1 MSLAVDL
8 FLSLAPAERHV
19 YRRAICPVSAL
30 QRSAMCIAM
39 NQTPLLYLFAALL
52 IGVICPQTAALT
64 NPEID
69 TMIAEMT
76 IEEKI
81 GQLIMVGF
89 DGTQANETIETHIRE
104 RFVGGIVLFSRN
116 IQSPKQTAELTNQ
129 LQRLAES
136 TAHRI
141 PLFIGI
147 DQEGGWVIRLKE
159 GATVLP
165 GNMALGATGSTE
177 LAERAGEITAVELA
191 AVGVNLNFA
200 PVMDVN
206 NNPQNPVI
214 GRRSFGESP
223 ELVSRLGVA
232 YIRGLQHNGVLGTA
246 KHFPGHGDT
255 TVDSHFDLPTV
266 NHDRERIHALELQPF
281 RAAIDADVAAIMT
294 AHIVYPAFDP
304 DRPATLSPSVL
315 TDVLRK
321 ELGFDGLLITDA
333 MEMKAIDDRYRS
345 GEAAVMAIEA
355 GADIVMVLWTL
366 TKQIEV
372 FDALLSAVKSGR
384 ISQARLDQSVE
395 RILKSKATSAF
406 DRRFVDVDAVGGAVG
421 TDAHKQLAQ
430 TIASQ
435 AITVVRNRDNL
446 LPLKLEPETSV
457 LILSASS
464 SLFENFKAHHP
475 NTVEASIPEKSETEN
490 ILPQLTLQI
499 KNADVVIAGIMN
511 NDQAAFIQQM
521 SVATKTPVIVIALG
535 SPYTLQSC
543 PAVSASIATYDIHH
557 ASVSAA
563 VDVILGAQKAQ
574 GKLPVQLPIED

>member
-1 MSLAVDL
+1 MHSNEVL
-8 FLSLAPAERHV
+8 
-19 YRRAICPVSAL
+19 IGK
-30 QRSAMCIAM
+30 RSRSINQCTHELM
-39 NQTPLLYLFAALL
+39 NHTPLSYLFAALL

-89 DGTQANETIETHIRE
+89 EGTQANEAIETHIRE

-116 IQSPKQTAELTNQ
+116 IQSPKQAAELTNELQQ
-129 LQRLAES
+129 LAS
-136 TAHRI
+136 TTTHQI

-177 LAERAGEITAVELA
+177 LAERAGEITAAELA

-214 GRRSFGESP
+214 DRRSFGESP

-232 YIRGLQHNGVLGTA
+232 YIRGLQRNGVLGTA

-266 NHDRERIHALELQPF
+266 SHDLERIRALELHPF

-304 DRPATLSPSVL
+304 DRPATLSPTIL
-315 TDVLRK
+315 TNLLRD
-321 ELGFDGLLITDA
+321 ELGFDGLLITDD

-345 GEAAVMAIEA
+345 GEAAVMAVEA
-355 GADIVMVLWTL
+355 GADIVMVLWTPA
-366 TKQIEV
+366 KQNEV

-384 ISQARLDQSVE
+384 ISQARLDQSVK
-395 RILKSKATSAF
+395 RILKSKGMSAF
-406 DRRFVDVDAVGGAVG
+406 DRRFVDPDAVAATVG

-435 AITVVRNRDNL
+435 AITVVGNRNNL

-464 SLFENFKAHHP
+464 SLFESFKAQHP
-475 NTVEASIPEKSETEN
+475 NTVEAKIPQKPEAEN

-499 KNADVVIAGIMN
+499 KNVDVVIAGIMN

-521 SVATKTPVIVIALG
+521 SVATTTPVIVIALG
-535 SPYTLQSC
+535 SPYTLRGC
-543 PAVSASIATYDIHH
+543 PAVSASIATYDIHD

-574 GKLPVQLPIED
+574 GKLPVQLSIED

>member
-1 MSLAVDL
+1 MQ
-8 FLSLAPAERHV
+8 H
-19 YRRAICPVSAL
+19 
-30 QRSAMCIAM
+30 
-39 NQTPLLYLFAALL
+39 TPLSYLFAALL
-52 IGVICPQTAALT
+52 IGAICPQTAALT
-64 NPEID
+64 NLEID

-76 IEEKI
+76 IEEKV

-89 DGTQANETIETHIRE
+89 EGTHANETIQTHIRE
-104 RFVGGIVLFSRN
+104 RFVGGVVLFSRN
-116 IQSPKQTAELTNQ
+116 IQSPKQTAELTNELQQ
-129 LQRLAES
+129 LAS
-136 TAHRI
+136 TTTHHI

-165 GNMALGATGSTE
+165 GNMALGATDSTE
-177 LAERAGEITAVELA
+177 LAERAGEITAAELA

-214 GRRSFGESP
+214 DRRSFGESP

-232 YIRGLQHNGVLGTA
+232 YLRGLQRNGVLGTA

-266 NHDRERIHALELQPF
+266 NHDRERIRALELHPF
-281 RAAIDADVAAIMT
+281 RAVIDADVAAIMT

-304 DRPATLSPSVL
+304 DRPATLSPTIL
-315 TDVLRK
+315 TNLLRE
-321 ELGFDGLLITDA
+321 ELGFDGLLITDD

-345 GEAAVMAIEA
+345 GEAAVMAVEA
-355 GADIVMVLWTL
+355 GADIVMVLWTPA
-366 TKQIEV
+366 KQNEV

-384 ISQARLDQSVE
+384 ISQARLDQSVK
-395 RILKSKATSAF
+395 RILKSKEGAF
-406 DRRFVDVDAVGGAVG
+406 NRRFVDLDAVEGTVG

-435 AITVVRNRDNL
+435 AITVVENRNNL
-446 LPLKLEPETSV
+446 LPLKLEPETTV

-475 NTVEASIPEKSETEN
+475 HTTQARIPEKSEVEN
-490 ILPQLTLQI
+490 ILPQLILQI

-511 NDQAAFIQQM
+511 NDQAAFIQQV
-521 SVATKTPVIVIALG
+521 SLGTTTPVIVIALG
-535 SPYTLQSC
+535 SPYTLRGC
-543 PAVSASIATYDIHH
+543 PAVSASIATYDIHE

-574 GKLPVQLPIED
+574 GKLPVQLSIED

>member
-1 MSLAVDL
+1 
-8 FLSLAPAERHV
+8 
-19 YRRAICPVSAL
+19 
-30 QRSAMCIAM
+30 M
-39 NQTPLLYLFAALL
+39 NPTPLLYLFAALL
-52 IGVICPQTAALT
+52 IGLICPQTAALA

-104 RFVGGIVLFSRN
+104 RFVGGVVLFSRN
-116 IQSPKQTAELTNQ
+116 IETPQQTAELTNQ
-129 LQRLAES
+129 LQQLAES

-177 LAERAGEITAVELA
+177 LAERAGEITAAELA

-206 NNPQNPVI
+206 NNPRNPVI
-214 GRRSFGESP
+214 ERRSFGGSP

-304 DRPATLSPSVL
+304 DRPATLSPGIL
-315 TDVLRK
+315 TDLLRR

-406 DRRFVDVDAVGGAVG
+406 ERRFVDVNAVGGIVG

-464 SLFENFKAHHP
+464 TLFENFKAHHP
-475 NTVEASIPEKSETEN
+475 NTVEARIPEKSEAEN

-511 NDQAAFIQQM
+511 NNQAAFIQQM

-535 SPYTLQSC
+535 SPYTLQRC

-557 ASVSAA
+557 ASVTAA
-563 VDVILGAQKAQ
+563 VDVILGAQEAQ

>member
-1 MSLAVDL
+1 
-8 FLSLAPAERHV
+8 
-19 YRRAICPVSAL
+19 
-30 QRSAMCIAM
+30 
-39 NQTPLLYLFAALL
+39 
-52 IGVICPQTAALT
+52 
-64 NPEID
+64 
-69 TMIAEMT
+69 MITEMT
-76 IEEKI
+76 IEEKV

-89 DGTQANETIETHIRE
+89 EGTQANEAIEAHIRE
-104 RFVGGIVLFSRN
+104 RSVGGIVLFSRN

-177 LAERAGEITAVELA
+177 LAERAGEITAAELA
-191 AVGVNLNFA
+191 AVGVNFNFA

-206 NNPQNPVI
+206 NNPRNPVI

-232 YIRGLQHNGVLGTA
+232 YIRGLQRNGVLGTA

-266 NHDRERIHALELQPF
+266 NHALDRIHALELQPF

-294 AHIVYPAFDP
+294 AHIIYPTFDP
-304 DRPATLSPSVL
+304 DLPATLSPTVL
-315 TDVLRK
+315 TDLLRN
-321 ELGFDGLLITDA
+321 ELGYDGLLVTDD
-333 MEMKAIDDRYRS
+333 MEMKAIDDRYQS

-355 GADIVMVLWTL
+355 GADIVMVLWTP

-384 ISQARLDQSVE
+384 ISQTRLDQSVE
-395 RILKSKATSAF
+395 RILKAKATAAF
-406 DRRFVDVDAVGGAVG
+406 DRRFVDLDAVGTIVG
-421 TDAHKQLAQ
+421 SEAHQQLAQ

-435 AITVVRNRDNL
+435 AITVVRNRDNI

-457 LILSASS
+457 LILNESS
-464 SLFENFKAHHP
+464 TLFDNFKAQHP
-475 NTVEASIPEKSETEN
+475 NTTQAPIPEKLEVEAL
-490 ILPQLTLQI
+490 LPQLI
-499 KNADVVIAGIMN
+499 EGAGAADVIIAGIISN
-511 NDQAAFIQQM
+511 EQGAIVQQL
-521 SVATKTPVIVIALG
+521 SLTTTTPVIVIALG
-535 SPYTLQSC
+535 SPYTLRTC
-543 PAVSASIATYDIHH
+543 PAAAASIATYDIHD
-557 ASVSAA
+557 ASASAA
-563 VDVILGAQKAQ
+563 VGVILGAREAK
-574 GKLPVQLPIED
+574 GKLPVQLSIGD

>member
-1 MSLAVDL
+1 MQ
-8 FLSLAPAERHV
+8 H
-19 YRRAICPVSAL
+19 
-30 QRSAMCIAM
+30 
-39 NQTPLLYLFAALL
+39 TPLLYLFAALL

-76 IEEKI
+76 IEEKV

-89 DGTQANETIETHIRE
+89 EGTQANEIIETHIRK
-104 RFVGGIVLFSRN
+104 RFVGGVVLFSRN

-136 TAHRI
+136 TAHQI

-177 LAERAGEITAVELA
+177 LAERAGEITAAELA

-200 PVMDVN
+200 PVVDVN

-294 AHIVYPAFDP
+294 AHIIYPAFDP
-304 DRPATLSPSVL
+304 DRPATLSPTIL
-315 TDVLRK
+315 TDLLRG
-321 ELGFDGLLITDA
+321 ELGFDGLLVTDD

-355 GADIVMVLWTL
+355 GADIVMVLWSP

-395 RILKSKATSAF
+395 RILKSKAPSAF
-406 DRRFVDVDAVGGAVG
+406 DRRFVDVDAVGGTVG
-421 TDAHKQLAQ
+421 SEAHRQLAQ
-430 TIASQ
+430 TIALR

-457 LILSASS
+457 LILNKSS
-464 SLFENFKAHHP
+464 ILFDSFKAPHP
-475 NTVEASIPEKSETEN
+475 NTVEARIPEKSEVEN

-511 NDQAAFIQQM
+511 NDQAAFIQQI
-521 SVATKTPVIVIALG
+521 SVATTTPVIVIALG
-535 SPYTLQSC
+535 SPYTLQRC
-543 PAVSASIATYDIHH
+543 PAASASIAGYDIHK

-563 VDVILGAQKAQ
+563 VEVILGAQKAQ
-574 GKLPVQLPIED
+574 GKLPIQLSIED

>member
-1 MSLAVDL
+1 MHDAP
-8 FLSLAPAERHV
+8 LS
-19 YRRAICPVSAL
+19 Y
-30 QRSAMCIAM
+30 
-39 NQTPLLYLFAALL
+39 LLAALL
-52 IGVICPQTAALT
+52 IGVVSSPISALT

-76 IEEKI
+76 IEEKV

-89 DGTQANETIETHIRE
+89 EGTQANETVETYIRE
-104 RFVGGIVLFSRN
+104 RFVGGVVLFSRN
-116 IQSPKQTAELTNQ
+116 IQSPQQTAELTNQ
-129 LQRLAES
+129 LQRLAEG
-136 TAHRI
+136 TPHQI

-165 GNMALGATGSTE
+165 GNMALGATDSTE
-177 LAERAGEITAVELA
+177 LAERAGEVTALELA

-206 NNPQNPVI
+206 NNPDNPVI
-214 GRRSFGESP
+214 DRRSFGESP
-223 ELVSRLGVA
+223 ELVSRLGIP
-232 YIRGLQHNGVLGTA
+232 YIRGLQHNGVLATA

-266 NHDRERIHALELQPF
+266 NHDLERIHALELPPF

-304 DRPATLSPSVL
+304 DRPATLSRTIL
-315 TDVLRK
+315 TDLLRK
-321 ELGFDGLLITDA
+321 ELGFDGLLITDD

-345 GEAAVMAIEA
+345 GEAAVMAVEA
-355 GADIVMVLWTL
+355 GADIVMVLWSP
-366 TKQIEV
+366 TKQLEV

-395 RILKSKATSAF
+395 RILKSKAAAF
-406 DRRFVDVDAVGGAVG
+406 DRRFVDPDAVGETVG
-421 TDAHKQLAQ
+421 TDAHQQLAQ

-435 AITVVRNRDNL
+435 AITVVGNRDNI

-457 LILSASS
+457 LILSKSS
-464 SLFENFKAHHP
+464 TLFGSFKAHHP
-475 NTVEASIPEKSETEN
+475 NTVDVRIPEKSEVES
-490 ILPQLTLQI
+490 ILPQLIVQAE
-499 KNADVVIAGIMN
+499 NADVVIAGIMT
-511 NDQAAFIQQM
+511 DEQAALVQQV
-521 SVATKTPVIVIALG
+521 SVATETPVIVIALG
-535 SPYTLQSC
+535 SPYTLRGC
-543 PAVSASIATYDIHH
+543 PDVSAAVAAYDTHD

-563 VDVILGAQKAQ
+563 VEVVVGAREAQ
-574 GKLPVQLPIED
+574 GKLPVRLSIED

>member
-1 MSLAVDL
+1 
-8 FLSLAPAERHV
+8 
-19 YRRAICPVSAL
+19 
-30 QRSAMCIAM
+30 
-39 NQTPLLYLFAALL
+39 
-52 IGVICPQTAALT
+52 
-64 NPEID
+64 
-69 TMIAEMT
+69 MIAEMT
-76 IEEKI
+76 IEEKV

-89 DGTQANETIETHIRE
+89 DGTHTNEVIETHIRE
-104 RFVGGIVLFSRN
+104 RYVGGIVLFSRN

-136 TAHRI
+136 TTHGV

-177 LAERAGEITAVELA
+177 LAERAGEITAAELA

-214 GRRSFGESP
+214 GRRSFGGSP

-266 NHDRERIHALELQPF
+266 NHNRERLHALELHPF

-294 AHIVYPAFDP
+294 AHIIYPAFDP
-304 DRPATLSPSVL
+304 DRPATLSPTVL
-315 TDVLRK
+315 TDLLRDK
-321 ELGFDGLLITDA
+321 LGYDGLLITDD
-333 MEMKAIDDRYRS
+333 MEMKAIDDRYQS

-355 GADIVMVLWTL
+355 GADIVMVLWTP
-366 TKQIEV
+366 TKQNEV
-372 FDALLSAVKSGR
+372 FDALLTAVKSGR

-406 DRRFVDVDAVGGAVG
+406 DRRFVDVDAVGKTVG
-421 TDAHKQLAQ
+421 TEAHKQIAQ
-430 TIASQ
+430 RIASQ
-435 AITVVRNRDNL
+435 AITVVGNRNNT

-464 SLFENFKAHHP
+464 SVFENFKAQHP
-475 NTVEASIPEKSETEN
+475 NTVETQIPQKPEAEN

-499 KNADVVIAGIMN
+499 KNVDVVIAGIMN
-511 NDQAAFIQQM
+511 NDQAAFIQQV
-521 SVATKTPVIVIALG
+521 SVATTTPVIVIALG
-535 SPYTLQSC
+535 SPYTLRGC
-543 PAVSASIATYDIHH
+543 PGASASVATYDIHD

-563 VDVILGAQKAQ
+563 VEVILGAQKAQ
-574 GKLPVQLPIED
+574 GKLPVQLSIED

>member
-1 MSLAVDL
+1 MHD
-8 FLSLAPAERHV
+8 
-19 YRRAICPVSAL
+19 
-30 QRSAMCIAM
+30 
-39 NQTPLLYLFAALL
+39 TPLSYLFAALL
-52 IGVICPQTAALT
+52 IGVVCPQTSALT

-76 IEEKI
+76 IEEKV

-89 DGTQANETIETHIRE
+89 DGTQASEAIETHIRE
-104 RFVGGIVLFSRN
+104 RFVGGVVLFSRN
-116 IQSPKQTAELTNQ
+116 IKSPQQTAELTNQ
-129 LQRLAES
+129 LQQVAS
-136 TAHRI
+136 ATARQI

-165 GNMALGATGSTE
+165 GNMALGATNSTE

-214 GRRSFGESP
+214 DRRSFGESP

-232 YIRGLQHNGVLGTA
+232 YIHGLQGNGVLATA

-304 DRPATLSPSVL
+304 DRPATLSPTIL
-315 TDVLRK
+315 TNLLRE
-321 ELGFDGLLITDA
+321 ELGFDGLLITDD

-345 GEAAVMAIEA
+345 GEAAVMAVEA
-355 GADIVMVLWTL
+355 GADIVMVLWTP

-384 ISQARLDQSVE
+384 ISQARLDQSVK
-395 RILKSKATSAF
+395 RILKSKAAAF
-406 DRRFVDVDAVGGAVG
+406 DRRFVDLDAVGKIVG
-421 TDAHKQLAQ
+421 RDAHKQLAQ

-435 AITVVRNRDNL
+435 AITVVGNRDNL

-464 SLFENFKAHHP
+464 SLFESFKAHHP
-475 NTVEASIPEKSETEN
+475 NTVEARIPQKPEVEG
-490 ILPQLTLQI
+490 ILPQLIVQAE
-499 KNADVVIAGIMN
+499 NADVVIAGIMN
-511 NDQAAFIQQM
+511 SDQAAFIQQV
-521 SVATKTPVIVIALG
+521 SLGTTTPVIVIALG
-535 SPYTLQSC
+535 SPYTLRGCS
-543 PAVSASIATYDIHH
+543 AVSVSLAAYDIHD

-563 VDVILGAQKAQ
+563 VEMIVGAQAAQ
-574 GKLPVQLPIED
+574 GKLPVQLSIGD

>member
-1 MSLAVDL
+1 
-8 FLSLAPAERHV
+8 
-19 YRRAICPVSAL
+19 
-30 QRSAMCIAM
+30 
-39 NQTPLLYLFAALL
+39 
-52 IGVICPQTAALT
+52 
-64 NPEID
+64 
-69 TMIAEMT
+69 MIAEMT
-76 IEEKI
+76 IEEKV

-104 RFVGGIVLFSRN
+104 RFVGGVVLFSRN

-129 LQRLAES
+129 LQRLAGE
-136 TAHRI
+136 TAHQI

-177 LAERAGEITAVELA
+177 LAERAGEITAAELA

-206 NNPQNPVI
+206 NNPRNPVI

-232 YIRGLQHNGVLGTA
+232 YIRGLQHNGVLATA

-281 RAAIDADVAAIMT
+281 RAAIDANVAAIMT
-294 AHIVYPAFDP
+294 AHIIYPAFDP
-304 DRPATLSPSVL
+304 DRPATLSPTIL
-315 TDVLRK
+315 TNLLRE
-321 ELGFDGLLITDA
+321 ELGFNGLLITDD

-355 GADIVMVLWTL
+355 GADIVMVLWTPA
-366 TKQIEV
+366 KQNEV

-384 ISQARLDQSVE
+384 ISQARLDQSVK
-395 RILKSKATSAF
+395 RVLKSKRAAF
-406 DRRFVDVDAVGGAVG
+406 ERRFVDLDAVEGTVG

-435 AITVVRNRDNL
+435 AITVVENRNNL
-446 LPLKLEPETSV
+446 LPLKLEPETTV

-475 NTVEASIPEKSETEN
+475 NTVDAKIPQKPEAEN
-490 ILPQLTLQI
+490 ILPQLI
-499 KNADVVIAGIMN
+499 PRIGDADAVIAGIMN
-511 NDQAAFIQQM
+511 NDQAAFIQQI
-521 SVATKTPVIVIALG
+521 SVATTTPVIVIALG
-535 SPYTLQSC
+535 SPYTLRGC
-543 PAVSASIATYDIHH
+543 PAASASLATYDIHD

-563 VDVILGAQKAQ
+563 VEVILGAQKAQ
-574 GKLPVQLPIED
+574 GKLPVQLSIED